1 MVESSFVGLSF
12 EVLKGE
18 QRERGLAEHQL
29 CASDLAAQQVD
40 AVDQVLVFYLVD
52 RYELAIL
59 GRPCQIACLLRG
71 LMLRS
76 WGVPFWMNTTSAPV
90 SALRVEFVASF
101 VQQATDDA
109 GGEAETAV

>member
-18 QRERGLAEHQL
+18 QTSFAP
-29 CASDLAAQQVD
+29 
-40 AVDQVLVFYLVD
+40 
-52 RYELAIL
+52 AIL
-59 GRPCQIACLLRG
+59 R
-71 LMLRS
+71 RS

-109 GGEAETAV
+109 GGEVETAV